1 MGLDHTK
8 ALVSGGAVFFGLDW
22 VAEAPTMAAAAAGTV
37 ATTVKAAADAYKG
50 RQQHRED
57 AKSHGMFYLL
67 ELDRRLQHRE

>member
-1 MGLDHTK
+1 
-8 ALVSGGAVFFGLDW
+8 
-22 VAEAPTMAAAAAGTV
+22 MAAAAAGTV